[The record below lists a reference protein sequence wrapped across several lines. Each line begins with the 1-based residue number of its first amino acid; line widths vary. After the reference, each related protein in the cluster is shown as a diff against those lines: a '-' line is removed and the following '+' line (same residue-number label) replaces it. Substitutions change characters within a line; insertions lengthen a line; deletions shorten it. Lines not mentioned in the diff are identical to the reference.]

1 MGYLIHCDEQ
11 SMLKLPYP
19 LILASQ
25 SPRRRQLLSQIGLT
39 YSILPAN
46 IDEDA
51 VSLALPPQ
59 EYVRELSKRKA
70 LYIREEIGGAKAII
84 LGADTIVVID
94 GRILNKPT
102 DPDDAFLMLKQL
114 SNRMHEVFTG
124 ITLVES
130 HTGKIKSEVQKTEV
144 YFRELDD
151 EEIRQYIASGSPM
164 DKAGAYGIQEDYGAV
179 FVSKINGCYYNVVGL
194 PLEKLYGMLK

>member
-1 MGYLIHCDEQ
+1 
-11 SMLKLPYP
+11 MLQLPFP

-25 SPRRRQLLSQIGLT
+25 SPRRRQLLSQIGLDF
-39 YSILPAN
+39 SVLPAD

-51 VSLALPPQ
+51 VSLTLTPVD
-59 EYVRELSKRKA
+59 YVRELSERKA
-70 LYIREEIGGAKAII
+70 LCIREEIGGAKAII

-94 GRILNKPT
+94 GRILNKPAN
-102 DPDDAFLMLKQL
+102 PDEAYAMLKQL

-130 HTGKIKSEVQKTEV
+130 HTGRIVSEVQRTEV
-144 YFRELDD
+144 YFRELEDK
-151 EEIRQYIASGSPM
+151 EIWDYIASGSPM

-194 PLEKLYGMLK
+194 PLEKLYGMLSSTSLGERK

>member
-1 MGYLIHCDEQ
+1 MIQ
-11 SMLKLPYP
+11 LPFP
-19 LILASQ
+19 MILASR
-25 SPRRRQLLSQIGLT
+25 SPRRRQLLSQIGLDF
-39 YSILPAN
+39 SVLPAD

-51 VSLALPPQ
+51 VSLELPPQ
-59 EYVRELSKRKA
+59 EYVRELSQRKA

-94 GRILNKPT
+94 GQILNKPS
-102 DPDDAFLMLKQL
+102 DPEHAFTMLKQL

-130 HTGKIKSEVQKTEV
+130 HTGKIISEIQRTEV
-144 YFRELDD
+144 YFRELQDQ
-151 EEIRQYIASGSPM
+151 EIWDYIASGSPM

-194 PLEKLYGMLK
+194 PLEKLYGMLSSTSLGER

>member
-1 MGYLIHCDEQ
+1 
-11 SMLKLPYP
+11 MLKLPYP

-51 VSLALPPQ
+51 VSLVLPPQ

-130 HTGKIKSEVQKTEV
+130 HTGNIKSEVQRTEV

>member
-1 MGYLIHCDEQ
+1 
-11 SMLKLPYP
+11 MLQLPFP

-25 SPRRRQLLSQIGLT
+25 SPRRRQLLSQIGLDF
-39 YSILPAN
+39 SVLPAD

-51 VSLALPPQ
+51 VSLTLTPVD
-59 EYVRELSKRKA
+59 YVRELSERKA

-94 GRILNKPT
+94 GRILNKPAN
-102 DPDDAFLMLKQL
+102 PDEAYAMLKQL

-130 HTGKIKSEVQKTEV
+130 HTGRIVSEVQRTEV
-144 YFRELDD
+144 YFREL
-151 EEIRQYIASGSPM
+151 EEKEIWDYIASGSPM

-194 PLEKLYGMLK
+194 PLEKLYGMLSSTSLGERK

>member
-1 MGYLIHCDEQ
+1 
-11 SMLKLPYP
+11 MLKLPYP

-130 HTGKIKSEVQKTEV
+130 HTGNIKSEVQRTEV

>member
-1 MGYLIHCDEQ
+1 
-11 SMLKLPYP
+11 MLKLPFP

-25 SPRRRQLLSQIGLT
+25 SPRRRQLLGQIGLDF
-39 YSILPAN
+39 SILPAD
-46 IDEDA
+46 IDEDT
-51 VSLALPPQ
+51 VSLALPPK
-59 EYVRELSKRKA
+59 EYVQELSQRKA
-70 LYIREEIGGAKAII
+70 HFVREEIGGAKAII

-94 GRILNKPT
+94 GTILNKPT
-102 DPDDAFLMLKQL
+102 DPENAFAMLKQL

-130 HTGKIKSEVQKTEV
+130 HTGKIQSEVQRTEV

-151 EEIRQYIASGSPM
+151 QEIWDYIASGSPM

-194 PLEKLYGMLK
+194 PLEKLYGMLSSTSLGER

>member
-1 MGYLIHCDEQ
+1 M
-11 SMLKLPYP
+11 
-19 LILASQ
+19 
-25 SPRRRQLLSQIGLT
+25 SQIGLT

-51 VSLALPPQ
+51 VSLSLPPQ
-59 EYVRELSKRKA
+59 EYVRELSQRKA

-130 HTGKIKSEVQKTEV
+130 HTGKIKSEVQRTEV
-144 YFRELDD
+144 YFRDLDD

>member
-1 MGYLIHCDEQ
+1 
-11 SMLKLPYP
+11 MLQLPFP

-25 SPRRRQLLSQIGLT
+25 SPRRRQLLSQIGLDF
-39 YSILPAN
+39 SVLPAD

-51 VSLALPPQ
+51 VSLTLTPVD
-59 EYVRELSKRKA
+59 YVRELSERKA

-94 GRILNKPT
+94 GRILNKPAN
-102 DPDDAFLMLKQL
+102 PDEAYAMLKQL

-130 HTGKIKSEVQKTEV
+130 HTGRIVSEVQRTEV
-144 YFRELDD
+144 YFRELEDK
-151 EEIRQYIASGSPM
+151 EIWDYIASGSPM

-194 PLEKLYGMLK
+194 PLEKLYGMLSST

>member
-1 MGYLIHCDEQ
+1 
-11 SMLKLPYP
+11 MLKLPFP

-25 SPRRRQLLSQIGLT
+25 SPRRRQLLGQIGLDF
-39 YSILPAN
+39 SILPAD

-51 VSLALPPQ
+51 VSLALTPK
-59 EYVRELSKRKA
+59 EYVQELSQRKA
-70 LYIREEIGGAKAII
+70 HFVREEIGGAKAII

-94 GRILNKPT
+94 GTILNKPT
-102 DPDDAFLMLKQL
+102 DPENAFAMLKQL

-130 HTGKIKSEVQKTEV
+130 HTGKIQSEVQRTEV

-151 EEIRQYIASGSPM
+151 QEIWDYIASGSPM

-194 PLEKLYGMLK
+194 PLEKLYGMLSSTSLGER

>member
-1 MGYLIHCDEQ
+1 
-11 SMLKLPYP
+11 MLKLPFP

-25 SPRRRQLLSQIGLT
+25 SPRRRLLLGQIGLDF
-39 YSILPAN
+39 SILPAD

-51 VSLALPPQ
+51 VSLALPPK
-59 EYVRELSKRKA
+59 EYVQELSQRKA
-70 LYIREEIGGAKAII
+70 HFVREEIGGAKAII

-94 GRILNKPT
+94 GTILNKPT
-102 DPDDAFLMLKQL
+102 DPENAFAMLKQL

-130 HTGKIKSEVQKTEV
+130 HTGKIQSEVQRTEV

-151 EEIRQYIASGSPM
+151 QEIWDYIASGSPM

-194 PLEKLYGMLK
+194 PLEKLYGMLSSTSLGER

>member
-1 MGYLIHCDEQ
+1 MIQ
-11 SMLKLPYP
+11 LPYP

-25 SPRRRQLLSQIGLT
+25 SPRRRQLLTQIGLDF
-39 YSILPAN
+39 SVLPAD

-59 EYVRELSKRKA
+59 EYVKELSKQKA
-70 LYIREEIGGAKAII
+70 LYIREEIGGAKALI

-94 GRILNKPT
+94 GRILNKPAN
-102 DPDDAFLMLKQL
+102 PDEAFAMLKQL

-130 HTGKIKSEVQKTEV
+130 HTGQILSEVQRTEV
-144 YFRELDD
+144 YFRELQDL
-151 EEIRQYIASGSPM
+151 EIWKYIASGSPM

-194 PLEKLYGMLK
+194 PLEKLYGMLSSTLLGERE

>member
-1 MGYLIHCDEQ
+1 M
-11 SMLKLPYP
+11 
-19 LILASQ
+19 
-25 SPRRRQLLSQIGLT
+25 SQIGLT

-130 HTGKIKSEVQKTEV
+130 HTGNIKSEVQRTEV

>member
-1 MGYLIHCDEQ
+1 
-11 SMLKLPYP
+11 MLQLPFP

-25 SPRRRQLLSQIGLT
+25 SPRRRQLLSQIGLDF
-39 YSILPAN
+39 SVLPAD

-51 VSLALPPQ
+51 VSLTLTPVD
-59 EYVRELSKRKA
+59 YVRELSERKA

-94 GRILNKPT
+94 GRILNKPAN
-102 DPDDAFLMLKQL
+102 PDEAYAMLKQL

-130 HTGKIKSEVQKTEV
+130 HTGRIVSEVQRTEV
-144 YFRELDD
+144 YFRELEDK
-151 EEIRQYIASGSPM
+151 EIWDYIASGSPM

-194 PLEKLYGMLK
+194 PLEKLYGMLSSTSLGERK